1 MLPWSFR
8 SATGPLQL
16 FVTGFPVEI
25 WLERES
31 GSRARRDQMAARAPT
46 VGFSAATVTGAS
58 LTAGRD
64 WVGAAIEREQVKT
77 GPAGS
82 RNFRFMR
89 LSKCRGSRAPAVW
102 GLTLAIDFTVANS
115 VKRSWPG

>member
-1 MLPWSFR
+1 
-8 SATGPLQL
+8 
-16 FVTGFPVEI
+16 
-25 WLERES
+25 
-31 GSRARRDQMAARAPT
+31 
-46 VGFSAATVTGAS
+46 
-58 LTAGRD
+58 
-64 WVGAAIEREQVKT
+64 VKT